1 MPVRQNKL
9 FRGWLV
15 RLVLWLPPLFVA
27 WWWLGLTEE
36 VLHGLSI
43 LAAMSLPVLFNQSI
57 SEILRQENQS
67 WMVLTKLVIEH
78 SDPSSLVVMV
88 VSKEKLLHM
97 IFGFPFLWGI
107 LLATPGKRAR
117 RIIWGTLLLVAI
129 SLIGIATDLWASLA
143 VIINH
148 QASFIDEDVVPPPF
162 RVSASPY
169 PQWLL
174 HLSSFA
180 RYLSILIVPMIAPVL
195 IWAILCPRS
204 IIRLLMSLRWRMRV
218 QNSGAASIWR

>member
-1 MPVRQNKL
+1 MPVRHSKL
-9 FRGWLV
+9 FHGWLI
-15 RLVLWLPPLFVA
+15 RLIIWLVPLFAA
-27 WWWLGLTEE
+27 WWWLGLAEG

-43 LAAMSLPVLFNQSI
+43 LVARSLPVFFHQDV
-57 SEILRQENQS
+57 SEIVRQENQS
-67 WMVLTKLVIEH
+67 WLVLTTLVIEH

-88 VSKEKLLHM
+88 ISKEKLLHM
-97 IFGFPFLWGI
+97 IFGFPFLWGL
-107 LLATPGKRAR
+107 LLATQGKRAR
-117 RIIWGTLLLVAI
+117 RIIWGTLLLIAI

-148 QASFIDEDVVPPPF
+148 QASFIDEGVVPPPF
-162 RVSASPY
+162 RVSVPPY

-195 IWAILCPRS
+195 IWVILCPRH
-204 IIRLLMSLRWRMRV
+204 IIRLLVSLRWRVRV
-218 QNSGAASIWR
+218 KKTGVASI

>member
-1 MPVRQNKL
+1 MPARQSKL
-9 FRGWLV
+9 FRGWLI
-15 RLVLWLPPLFVA
+15 RLIIWLPPLFAA
-27 WWWLGLTEE
+27 WWWLGLAEA

-43 LAAMSLPVLFNQSI
+43 LAAMSLPMLFHQGV
-57 SEILRQENQS
+57 SEIVRQENQS

-97 IFGFPFLWGI
+97 IFGFPFLWGL

-129 SLIGIATDLWASLA
+129 SFLGIAIDLWASLA

-148 QASFIDEDVVPPPF
+148 QASFIDEGVVPPPF
-162 RVSASPY
+162 RVSVPPY

-195 IWAILCPRS
+195 IWVILCTRR
-204 IIRLLMSLRWRMRV
+204 IMRLLVSLRWRMRV
-218 QNSGAASIWR
+218 KNTGAASI

>member
-1 MPVRQNKL
+1 MPARQSKL
-9 FRGWLV
+9 FRGWLI
-15 RLVLWLPPLFVA
+15 RLVIWLPPLFAA
-27 WWWLGLTEE
+27 WWWLGLAEG

-43 LAAMSLPVLFNQSI
+43 LAAMSLPMLFHQI
-57 SEILRQENQS
+57 VSEIVRQENQS

-88 VSKEKLLHM
+88 ISKEKLLHM
-97 IFGFPFLWGI
+97 IFGFPFLWGL
-107 LLATPGKRAR
+107 LLATQGKRVR
-117 RIIWGTLLLVAI
+117 RIIWGTLLLIAI

-148 QASFIDEDVVPPPF
+148 QVSFIDEGVVPPPF
-162 RVSASPY
+162 QVSVPPY
-169 PQWLL
+169 PEWLL

-195 IWAILCPRS
+195 IWVILCPRN
-204 IIRLLMSLRWRMRV
+204 ITRLLVSLRWRMRV
-218 QNSGAASIWR
+218 KKTGAVSI